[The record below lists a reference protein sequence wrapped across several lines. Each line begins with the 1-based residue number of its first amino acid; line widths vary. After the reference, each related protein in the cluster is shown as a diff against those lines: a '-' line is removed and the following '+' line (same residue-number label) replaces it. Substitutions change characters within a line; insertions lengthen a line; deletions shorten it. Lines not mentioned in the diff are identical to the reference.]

1 MKKPK
6 AVALYSG
13 GLDSSLAILIM
24 LEHGVEV
31 EAVNFNTDLSPDKY
45 SADLI
50 ARFQADADRF
60 GFAYKTIHLG
70 RDFIDMVKNPEH
82 GYGKNINPCI
92 DCKIMMLRRAAE
104 HMRLTGADFIITGE
118 VVGQRPMSQ
127 MKPTL
132 KQIEKAAGLIGRIV
146 RPLSGKILEPT
157 IPEQEG
163 LISRDWLWDINGR
176 SRKIQMM
183 LADKFGL
190 TDYASPAGGCLLAD
204 PNYAARLKDLFANQA
219 EYDTNDIFLLRHGRH
234 FRLSLEA
241 KLVVG
246 RDESDNDSIQ
256 TLIKPYDYVIEV
268 MDTGSPIAVLSG
280 TADEQDIN
288 LAAAIVAGYSDS
300 RNEAKVTVNI
310 DRSGR
315 NQTIEVEPAGRDISK
330 KYIL

>member
-24 LEHGVEV
+24 LDHDVEV

-45 SADLI
+45 SAGLI
-50 ARFQADADRF
+50 TRLQVDADRF

-70 RDFIDMVKNPEH
+70 RGFIDMVKNPEH

-92 DCKIMMLRRAAE
+92 DCKIMMLRRAGDY
-104 HMRLTGADFIITGE
+104 MSQTGADFIITGE
-118 VVGQRPMSQ
+118 VLSQRPMSQ

-163 LISRDWLWDINGR
+163 LIKRDWLLDINGR
-176 SRKIQMM
+176 SRKAQMA
-183 LADKFGL
+183 LAAKFGL
-190 TDYASPAGGCLLAD
+190 TNYASPAGGCLLTD
-204 PNYAARLKDLFANQA
+204 PNYAARLRDLFANQA
-219 EYDTNDIFLLRHGRH
+219 DYDTNDLFLLRHGRH
-234 FRLSLEA
+234 FRLSPKA

-246 RDESDNDSIQ
+246 RDEKDNDSIQ
-256 TLIKPYDYVIEV
+256 ALIKPDDYVIEV
-268 MDTGSPIAVLSG
+268 KDIGSPMAVLNG
-280 TADEQDIN
+280 TADEQDLQ

-300 RNEAKVTVNI
+300 KNEALVTVDI
-310 DRSGR
+310 DRGR
-315 NQTIEVEPAGRDISK
+315 QNQKIEVGPAGRDISK